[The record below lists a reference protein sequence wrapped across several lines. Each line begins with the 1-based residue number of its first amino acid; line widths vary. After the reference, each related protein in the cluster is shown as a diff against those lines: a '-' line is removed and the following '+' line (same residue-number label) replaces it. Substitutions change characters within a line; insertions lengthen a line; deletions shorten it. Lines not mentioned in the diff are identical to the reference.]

1 MLIGRDYLPT
11 TQFKEG
17 MLTMKFRK
25 NIIRTICTALISV
38 IVLSGV
44 AIASGEVG
52 HPEYAEENETAQKG
66 GIVLTGSSLM
76 EQFPIAEIMEK
87 NGDDYVIYNRGYG
100 GYVMTQL
107 TEVMDTAVFDLVP
120 SALFINIGTNDIDR
134 LSEDYTYEDMM
145 ENYKAIL
152 TSVQE
157 KLPRCSIYVMA
168 YYPCTPN
175 TGVGQIQRTLEQI
188 DEANTY
194 VEALAEELGV
204 NFINVNAVLEREDG
218 YLIDEYAADSIH
230 LTEEAYQAIYEALK
244 PYFEECVSSPLY
256 LDPNAVL
263 SASGEPS
270 GEVSSNPSG
279 EPPVRGK

>member
-1 MLIGRDYLPT
+1 MKTWKKAARALSLV
-11 TQFKEG
+11 
-17 MLTMKFRK
+17 MVLAVALT
-25 NIIRTICTALISV
+25 
-38 IVLSGV
+38 SG
-44 AIASGEVG
+44 AMASGEPG

-76 EQFPIAEIMEK
+76 EHFPIGDILEE

-107 TEVMDTAVFDLVP
+107 MEVMDTAVFDLVP

-134 LSEDYTYEDMM
+134 LSEEYTYEDMM

-157 KLPRCSIYVMA
+157 KLPGCAIYVMA

-194 VEALAEELGV
+194 VEALADELGV
-204 NFINVNAVLEREDG
+204 RFINVNAVLEREDG
-218 YLIDEYAADSIH
+218 YLKDEYAADSIH
-230 LTEEAYQAIYEALK
+230 LTTEAYQAIYEALK
-244 PYFEECVSSPLY
+244 PYFDECAASPLY
-256 LDPNAVL
+256 LDPDAVL

-270 GEVSSNPSG
+270 GETSANPSG
-279 EPPVRGK
+279 EPSGRR